1 MSRNPDVKTKIGKRI
16 DYKRINGASPEAITS
31 WFDLYDQFD
40 WIKPE
45 KIYNTDETGIMEGQ
59 GINGLVLRSSEVNP
73 KATYVKSN
81 QSRAWTTIVESISAS
96 GRSLTPLV
104 IFKGA
109 SVQVQW
115 FAREFKEKWQYT

>member
-1 MSRNPDVKTKIGKRI
+1 MNILSR
-16 DYKRINGASPEAITS
+16 
-31 WFDLYDQFD
+31 
-40 WIKPE
+40 IKP
-45 KIYNTDETGIMEGQ
+45 KNIYNTDETGIMEGQ

-104 IFKGA
+104 IFKAA
-109 SVQVQW
+109 SIQVQW
-115 FAREFKEKWQYT
+115 FAREFKEKWQYTYSENGWTSNAI